1 MTRFYFTVRFLPES
15 ANVNLL
21 VGRCLFIMHGYITK
35 HIIQGMGVSLPEWQQ
50 ESVGAV
56 VAFVHSDNRVL
67 NELKQQN
74 YFKDMQ
80 DCGFFAVSEVT
91 QVPVD
96 CPEVRFK
103 RNQTIKKIFT
113 SEKKRRLKRLEKR
126 AKDQG
131 KEFNP
136 EKFSSVREFDFFHR
150 ISVASVSKSA
160 DVELYIQK
168 QIDIDRIETGYNS
181 YGLATNEKHSG
192 TVPDLSKSF
201 DSF

>member
-1 MTRFYFTVRFLPES
+1 MNRYYFTVRFLPES

-50 ESVGAV
+50 DSIGGVI
-56 VAFVHSDNRVL
+56 AFIHTDHKIL

-80 DCGFFAVSEVT
+80 ECGFFFVGEVVE
-91 QVPVD
+91 VPND
-96 CPEVRFK
+96 CPEVRFV
-103 RNQTIKKIFT
+103 RNQTIKKIFP

-168 QIDIDRIETGYNS
+168 QVDIDRIETGYNS